1 MDLVLWTH
9 IRYADFEKVYLDL
22 GMGWND
28 PSVPRGNIGAFRI
41 LKQMHPHLK
50 IAFSLGGWTLSE

>member
-1 MDLVLWTH
+1 
-9 IRYADFEKVYLDL
+9 
-22 GMGWND
+22 MGWND